1 MNENVAPALY
11 HFGGRVVE
19 LVNQRGDLLTGRR
32 IDVETTPTR
41 IREKVRILIVATKLS
56 RRHDRRRRARRR
68 NIHISDLTLASP
80 IAKFAE
86 LGLPFAR
93 EQFASEERLSALLIS
108 TNVWPNFMNMSIKKL
123 NILILFRQG
132 LHEDE
137 MREFDYVR
145 LHNNG

>member
-41 IREKVRILIVATKLS
+41 IREKVRILH
-56 RRHDRRRRARRR
+56 RRHEAIAPPRPAQACPAAQYPYLGSYARVTDWEVRRIGIAVRAR
-68 NIHISDLTLASP
+68 AV
-80 IAKFAE
+80 
-86 LGLPFAR
+86 
-93 EQFASEERLSALLIS
+93 ASEERLSALLIS
-108 TNVWPNFMNMSIKKL
+108 TNVGPNFMNMSIKKL